1 MKAAF
6 TMWGNTRMIILTAVC
21 AAIYS
26 AALLA
31 FKTAIPLI
39 PGITE
44 IRVGNIFPM
53 PFGLMFGPAG
63 AWGSAIG
70 NLIGD
75 IFGGTLTPASIA
87 GFVGNF
93 LLGYLPYT
101 LWTTL
106 VPFNQKTRDWNARKW
121 TNWLTYILV
130 AFISSSACSVVISAF
145 VDLIG
150 LVPYKVLV
158 KIITINNT
166 LGGLIGVILLTTV
179 FNVVKDHLHLFW
191 AEVLEET
198 DQCKPLAG
206 PLGAWLVTAGAL
218 FGLFGGLMTDLP
230 ISALGWLSTAA
241 ILIGSFLL

>member
-1 MKAAF
+1 MKSVF

-26 AALLA
+26 SALLA

-75 IFGGTLTPASIA
+75 IFGGTLTPASLA

-93 LLGYLPYT
+93 LLGYLPYS

-106 VPFNQKTRDWNARKW
+106 VPFNQRTRDWEPRKW
-121 TNWLTYILV
+121 TSWLTYGLV
-130 AFISSSACSVVISAF
+130 AFISSTACAVVISA
-145 VDLIG
+145 VADLVG
-150 LVPYKVLV
+150 LVPYNVLV

-179 FNVVKDHLHLFW
+179 FKVVKDHLHLFW
-191 AEVLEET
+191 TEVLEEA
-198 DQCKPLAG
+198 DQGRPPAG
-206 PLGAWLVTAGAL
+206 PLGAWLVTAGSL

-230 ISALGWLSTAA
+230 MGALGWISTAA
-241 ILIGSFLL
+241 LLIGGFLL

>member
-6 TMWGNTRMIILTAVC
+6 TMWKNTRMIILTAVC

-44 IRVGNIFPM
+44 VRVGNIFPM
-53 PFGLMFGPAG
+53 SFGLMFGPAG

-75 IFGGTLTPASIA
+75 IFGGTLTPSSLA

-106 VPFNQKTRDWNARKW
+106 VPFHHKIFQWEVRAWS
-121 TNWLTYILV
+121 NWVSYFFI
-130 AFISSSACSVVISAF
+130 AFISAVACAVVISIF
-145 VDLIG
+145 VDFMG
-150 LVPYKVLV
+150 VVPYKVLV
-158 KIITINNT
+158 KIITLNNAI
-166 LGGLIGVILLTTV
+166 GSFIGVILLTSV
-179 FNVVKDHLHLFW
+179 FKLVKDHLQLYW
-191 AEVLEET
+191 GDVMEEA
-198 DQCKPLAG
+198 DQGKPLAG
-206 PLGAWLVTAGAL
+206 PLGAWVVTIASL
-218 FGLFGGLMTDLP
+218 FGLFGGLIADFP
-230 ISALGWLSTAA
+230 VSVLGWLSTAA